1 MTTNRNNNPEASI
14 IHKCREVIKLLNIYL
29 NHFPKHEKYG
39 LCQQMRST
47 AYEIYALI
55 VECQKRY
62 HKKTSMSLLD
72 IRHEQLRMF
81 VHLAFELGYL
91 RFKDGRTDERNPDK
105 LEQKRLKAISVPV
118 NELGA
123 MIGGWM
129 RSSQ

>member
-14 IHKCREVIKLLNIYL
+14 IHKCREVIKLLNVYL
-29 NHFPKHEKYG
+29 NHFPRHEKYG
-39 LCQQMRST
+39 LCQQMRNT